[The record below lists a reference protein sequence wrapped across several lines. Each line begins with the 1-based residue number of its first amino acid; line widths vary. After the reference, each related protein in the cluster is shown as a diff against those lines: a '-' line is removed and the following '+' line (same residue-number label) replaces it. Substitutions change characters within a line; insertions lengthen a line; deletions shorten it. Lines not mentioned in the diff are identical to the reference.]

1 MSTDPV
7 SDAGDYMDRL
17 SAESAAWDA
26 ATATAEQDI
35 RRLFAAFFAGA
46 PVHLPYTGWTGAVP
60 SVKLQPAIDAITDA
74 LTSGAPMHALAALLQ
89 GTGTVDQLREAL
101 VQDYVQRNADDIGQQ
116 RALYEPLP
124 RWMREVAA

>member
-1 MSTDPV
+1 MSTDPER
-7 SDAGDYMDRL
+7 DAGDYMDRL

-35 RRLFAAFFAGA
+35 RRLFAAYFAGA
-46 PVHLPYTGWTGAVP
+46 PVHLPYTDWTGAVS

-74 LTSGAPMHALAALLQ
+74 LTAGEPLNALAALLQ
-89 GTGTVDQLREAL
+89 GTGTVEQLRAAL
-101 VQDYVQRNADDIGQQ
+101 VTDYVQRNADDIGQQ

-124 RWMREVAA
+124 RFLREVAA